1 MVENRPCLFICFVC
15 LLSPW
20 ACLLSSVFVCL
31 FFVSFVDLFVCLL
44 VLFIYYH
51 LKLASSPVSDTRRL
65 TAVVDQRDL
74 DKKILSRLKHLTF
87 KFTLRCSAVCSIS
100 SIMVKHLSKD
110 SFLWLLFISETWA
123 RKFSPGSNILHLNSP
138 FPSYP
143 PTFKYSTTVLQ
154 LSIYVFF
161 VFVVYQHQ
169 KLGNHRSLKPKSN
182 K

>member
-1 MVENRPCLFICFVC
+1 MVENRPCLFVC
-15 LLSPW
+15 LLSPQ
-20 ACLLSSVFVCL
+20 ACLLSSVFVLVCFVHLFICL
-31 FFVSFVDLFVCLL
+31 FSSFIHLFVWL
-44 VLFIYYH
+44 VCYH

-138 FPSYP
+138 FPSHP
-143 PTFKYSTTVLQ
+143 IHPLLNIVQRCYSYLYMFF
-154 LSIYVFF
+154 LCLLFISI
-161 VFVVYQHQ
+161 
-169 KLGNHRSLKPKSN
+169 KNLGITEV
-182 K
+182 